1 MLLRPNDVWCA
12 TNDASNEG
20 SVNEVRLYIR
30 SRARVNIAVRR
41 VSVCRITRVPYS
53 LMETKNGGH
62 SGQVKDVTSSA
73 S

>member
-1 MLLRPNDVWCA
+1 MMCGVQQTTHRMRE
-12 TNDASNEG
+12 ASTRSE
-20 SVNEVRLYIR
+20 LYIR

-41 VSVCRITRVPYS
+41 VSLCRIACVPCS
-53 LMETKNGGH
+53 LAETKNGGH